1 MTSTPTAP
9 AKTAPEL
16 GTDGS
21 GIDPAAVALKIDNLY
36 VGYYEDLN
44 ILQGL
49 HLQVQRA
56 KITTILGANGVGKST
71 LLKAIYGFL
80 NPNKGKVLLEGKDV
94 TGVPTYELIDKG
106 LAYIPQHPGIFRW
119 MSIEE
124 NLEMGAY
131 TFRNDKARIRRKVDE
146 IYERFPVLKE
156 RRKSLAGK
164 LSGGQQR
171 MIEVGRTLMTDPTVM
186 LVDEPTAGLA
196 KLLSEEVY
204 QMLVGLKESGIT
216 ILLVDQEIRQAL
228 KIADYVYVL
237 ELGRNKYQGPVEEFS
252 NPADIKKAFWA

>member
-1 MTSTPTAP
+1 MSMENAAMPAP
-9 AKTAPEL
+9 IVDTR
-16 GTDGS
+16 
-21 GIDPAAVALKIDNLY
+21 DPDSIVLEMKDLY
-36 VGYYEDLN
+36 VGYYKDLN
-44 ILQGL
+44 ILQGVNL
-49 HLQVQRA
+49 KVQRA
-56 KITTILGANGVGKST
+56 QITTILGANGVGKST

-80 NPNKGKVLLEGKDV
+80 KPNRGEILLHGQNV
-94 TGVPTYELIDKG
+94 TGAPTYNLIEKG

-119 MSIEE
+119 MTIEE

-131 TFRNDKARIRRKVDE
+131 TLRKDKAHIKRKMEE
-146 IYERFPVLKE
+146 IYARFPVLKE

-171 MIEVGRTLMTDPTVM
+171 MIEVGRTLMTDPQVM

-196 KLLSEEVY
+196 KMLSQEVY
-204 QMLVGLKESGIT
+204 DMLVTLRDSGIT

-237 ELGRNKYQGPVEEFS
+237 ELGRNKFEGPVSEFT
-252 NPADIKKAFWA
+252 DLRKAFWA

>member
-1 MTSTPTAP
+1 MADQTAP
-9 AKTAPEL
+9 AAATNETN
-16 GTDGS
+16 GQ
-21 GIDPAAVALKIDNLY
+21 PAMLEIQDLY
-36 VGYYEDLN
+36 VGYYQDLN
-44 ILQGL
+44 ILQGVDL
-49 HLQVQRA
+49 KARKA
-56 KITTILGANGVGKST
+56 KITAILGANGVGKST

-80 NPNKGKVLLEGKDV
+80 KPNSGKVLLEGKNV
-94 TGVPTYELIDKG
+94 VGTPTYKLIDMG

-131 TFRNDKARIRRKVDE
+131 TFRKDKTRINRKLEE
-146 IYERFPVLKE
+146 IYQRFPVLKE
-156 RRKSLAGK
+156 RRKSMAGK

-171 MIEVGRTLMTDPTVM
+171 MVEVGRTLMTDPKVM

-204 QMLVGLKESGIT
+204 EMLVKLKESGIT
-216 ILLVDQEIRQAL
+216 ILLVDQEIRQAM

-237 ELGRNKYQGPVEEFS
+237 ELGRNKYEGPVSDFS
-252 NPADIKKAFWA
+252 SPADIKKAFWA